1 MQDKPDKIGYGDKK
15 NMSHPKF
22 IYKYRPIDNYNELKS
37 DYYLDA
43 LFNQYAIFS
52 SRTNFND
59 LFDSKVDLVKPTPKD
74 LKELSKLLPKNKRQE
89 LLKHLSKGGFT
100 TDGNEFIS
108 KLNLM
113 FNERI
118 DSYAFMSLSS
128 IPDSNLMWSH
138 YAASHRGFCI
148 EYKTE
153 HVKARRVSYV
163 DDIPSLELLDL
174 YKMFYG
180 LSTDNNLG
188 ISILDALHCK
198 LDEWEYE
205 SEYRFMA
212 SNNLAIINRGEK
224 FEKVPY
230 DTDFVNSII
239 FGYRMEDKVKRLII
253 EKMPIGTMFKQA
265 TIGRNT
271 MKIVDYN
278 PIKPV

>member
-1 MQDKPDKIGYGDKK
+1 MNY
-15 NMSHPKF
+15 PKF
-22 IYKYRPIDNYNELKS
+22 IYKYRPIENYNDLKS

-43 LFNQYAIFS
+43 LFNQYAVFS

-59 LFDSKVDLVKPTPKD
+59 LFDSKIDLVKPNPKD
-74 LKELSKLLPKNKRQE
+74 IKELSKLLPKTKRQE
-89 LLKHLSKGGFT
+89 LLKHLNKGDFT
-100 TDGNEFIS
+100 IEGHEFIS
-108 KLNLM
+108 KLNLK

-174 YKMFYG
+174 YKTFYD

-188 ISILDALHCK
+188 IRILDALHCK

-212 SNNLAIINRGEK
+212 SEGLATINGGEK
-224 FEKVPY
+224 FKKVNY
-230 DTDFVNSII
+230 DTDFVSSII

-253 EKMPIGTMFKQA
+253 EEMPVGTIFKQA
-265 TIGRNT
+265 TTGRNT

-278 PIKPV
+278 PINPV

>member
-1 MQDKPDKIGYGDKK
+1 MTYPE
-15 NMSHPKF
+15 F
-22 IYKYRPIDNYNELKS
+22 IYKYRPIENNTELEN

-74 LKELSKLLPKNKRQE
+74 IKELSKLIPKTKRLE
-89 LLKHLSKGGFT
+89 LLKHLNKGSFT
-100 TDGNEFIS
+100 SDGYEFIS
-108 KLNLM
+108 KIETMLND
-113 FNERI
+113 RI

-138 YAASHRGFCI
+138 YGASHRGFCI

-163 DDIPSLELLDL
+163 GDIPSLELLDL
-174 YKMFYG
+174 YKTFYN
-180 LSTDNNLG
+180 LSMDNNVG
-188 ISILDALHCK
+188 NRILDALHCK

-212 SNNLAIINRGEK
+212 SNNLATINRGEK
-224 FEKVPY
+224 FEKVYY
-230 DTDFVNSII
+230 DADFVSSII
-239 FGYRMEDKVKRLII
+239 FWL
-253 EKMPIGTMFKQA
+253 QN
-265 TIGRNT
+265 GR
-271 MKIVDYN
+271 KG
-278 PIKPV
+278 

>member
-1 MQDKPDKIGYGDKK
+1 
-15 NMSHPKF
+15 MSYPKF
-22 IYKYRPIDNYNELKS
+22 IYKYRPIENFNHLES
-37 DYYLDA
+37 DCYLDA

-74 LKELSKLLPKNKRQE
+74 IKELSRLLPKTKRQE
-89 LLKHLSKGGFT
+89 LLKHLNKGGFT
-100 TDGNEFIS
+100 AEGHEFIS
-108 KLNLM
+108 KLNFI

-153 HVKARRVSYV
+153 HVKARKVSYV
-163 DDIPSLELLDL
+163 NDIPSLELLDI
-174 YKMFYG
+174 YKTFYN

-188 ISILDALHCK
+188 IRILDALHCK
-198 LDEWEYE
+198 LDEWDYE

-212 SNNLAIINRGEK
+212 SNNLAVIDGGER
-224 FEKVPY
+224 FIKVNY
-230 DTDFVNSII
+230 DSDFVNSII
-239 FGYRMEDKVKRLII
+239 FGYRMEEKTKRLII
-253 EKMPIGTMFKQA
+253 EEMPAGTMFKQA